1 MGEAGGASARVAA
14 ALETPVRA
22 LGWLCGWLVLA
33 CVLLTFAVVLVRYGL
48 GRPALAAQELV
59 LHLNAVVV
67 LVGGAWALVRD
78 QHVRV
83 DIVKQGWSP
92 GAQARAELA
101 GIGLLLLPFCVFLF
115 WISLDYVGASWAM
128 REGSREVG
136 GLPGVFLV
144 KSLIPLSALL
154 LVLAGVARALRM
166 VALARPGAAAAATPA
181 AAPAVHA
188 AAMTEPARAGADL
201 AGESRRSPSR
211 QSGDVATGRG
221 TVAGDQADDR
231 TGR

>member
-1 MGEAGGASARVAA
+1 MGEAGGAPARVAA
-14 ALETPVRA
+14 ALEAPIRA

-67 LVGGAWALVRD
+67 LVGGAWALLRD

-83 DIVKQGWSP
+83 DIFKQAWSP
-92 GAQARAELA
+92 AAQARAELA
-101 GIGLLLLPFCVFLF
+101 GIGLLLLPFCLFLF
-115 WISLDYVGASWAM
+115 WISLDYVAASWAL

-154 LVLAGVARALRM
+154 LVLAGIARALRM
-166 VALARPGAAAAATPA
+166 LAVARPAWIGDRP
-181 AAPAVHA
+181 PS
-188 AAMTEPARAGADL
+188 PARDTHANAGPDPARDH
-201 AGESRRSPSR
+201 
-211 QSGDVATGRG
+211 GR
-221 TVAGDQADDR
+221 AGDD
-231 TGR
+231 GRDTRPSGP

>member
-1 MGEAGGASARVAA
+1 MVEAGGGPARVAA
-14 ALETPVRA
+14 ALEAPIRA

-33 CVLLTFAVVLVRYGL
+33 CVLLTFGIVLLRYGL
-48 GRPALAAQELV
+48 GRSAIAGQELV

-83 DIVKQGWSP
+83 DIFKQAWSP
-92 GAQARAELA
+92 VAQARAELA
-101 GIGLLLLPFCVFLF
+101 GIGLLLLPFCVFVF
-115 WISLDYVGASWAM
+115 VISLDYVGASWGM

-144 KSLIPLSALL
+144 KSLIPLSAVL

-166 VALARPGAAAAATPA
+166 LAQ
-181 AAPAVHA
+181 
-188 AAMTEPARAGADL
+188 ARAGSDPGPAPTEARGAGGTEGPADR
-201 AGESRRSPSR
+201 AGR
-211 QSGDVATGRG
+211 
-221 TVAGDQADDR
+221 
-231 TGR
+231 